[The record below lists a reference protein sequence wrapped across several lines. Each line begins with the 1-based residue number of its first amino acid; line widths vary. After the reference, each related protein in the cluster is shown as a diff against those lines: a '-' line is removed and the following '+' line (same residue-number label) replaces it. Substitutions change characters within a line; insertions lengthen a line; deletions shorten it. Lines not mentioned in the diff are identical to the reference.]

1 MYYTSG
7 MQAEVT
13 LELLKAL
20 ADPTRLDIVRTL
32 AREQCATSRSEVST
46 CSDLSQPAMSHH
58 FAKLVD
64 AGVLLERKEGK
75 EKFCEL
81 NIELLQA
88 VGIDPSRL

>member
-1 MYYTSG
+1 MYYDKG
-7 MQAEVT
+7 MQAEIT

-32 AREQCATSRSEVST
+32 AREQCVTSRSEVST
-46 CSDLSQPAMSHH
+46 CFDLSQPAMSHH

-81 NIELLQA
+81 NTKRLQA
-88 VGIDPSRL
+88 AGIDPARL